1 MTKILHNLKNAKG
14 SATVEAVVAFMGFL
28 FTIFTILNI
37 VNFCRTQALISNAID
52 TTAKE
57 MSQYGYFYEMSGLQK
72 FSKGMKDVSDVGSSK
87 INEVIDSV
95 DSLYTS
101 LTGAVDGSVSRG
113 TEIANAINDNSLN
126 MEQIQGVIDGVS
138 ADGSNVQASINLVS
152 ANINSIISNPISYI
166 KSLASVAANGVLNT
180 ATSRI
185 IAVPL
190 AKAFFVKH
198 FGDSAEEASRHLENL
213 GVVKGLEG
221 MNFNDSTMF
230 ADGSDD
236 IHIVVYYKLQLIQLF
251 KFAEMTA
258 TIKKEALAGG
268 WLGGDDVIAK
278 VKKDT
283 TKAPSGEG
291 SSGSSGN
298 SEVKS
303 SDSVPDEKTT
313 EATTEVTTTKVNTEG
328 SYWHLPTNDGGY
340 DYQSSAFTKEMMA
353 ATGITQDTA
362 GIHMY
367 GRDSN
372 NNAYGVQYCVDAED
386 ADTIGSTIAR
396 GWGLI
401 KTMEKAEG
409 DKEPKYEPGSTK
421 SYTCF
426 VYVPENISDAELA
439 KIQSTVNKDLNMYL
453 PVVEKEYGECN
464 IPISVKVVKGGGNY
478 DYGG

>member
-1 MTKILHNLKNAKG
+1 MTKMLHKTKNEKG
-14 SATVEAVVAFMGFL
+14 SATIEAVVAFMGFL

-72 FSKGMKDVSDVGSSK
+72 FSKDMKNVSDVGSSK
-87 INEVIDSV
+87 INEVIGSV
-95 DSLYTS
+95 DDLYTS

-126 MEQIQGVIDGVS
+126 MDQIQGVIDGVS
-138 ADGSNVQASINLVS
+138 ADGSNVQSSINLAS

-166 KSLASVAANGVLNT
+166 KSLAAVAANGALNT
-180 ATSRI
+180 AMSRV

-198 FGDSAEEASRHLENL
+198 FGDSAEEASQHLENL

-230 ADGSDD
+230 VDGSND
-236 IHIVVYYKLQLIQLF
+236 IHIVVYYKLKLIQLF

-268 WLGGDDVIAK
+268 WLGGDNVLAG
-278 VKKDT
+278 VKNDQPT
-283 TKAPSGEG
+283 NAPGG
-291 SSGSSGN
+291 TDNSSGGG
-298 SEVKS
+298 KS
-303 SDSVPDEKTT
+303 SSETTSEGTTDETT
-313 EATTEVTTTKVNTEG
+313 TAEETTKVNTEG

-340 DYQSSAFTKEMMA
+340 DYQSSAFTKEMMN

-386 ADTIGSTIAR
+386 ADIIGSTIAR

-401 KTMEKAEG
+401 KTMERAEEG
-409 DKEPKYEPGSTK
+409 KEPKYEPGSTK

-439 KIQSTVNKDLNMYL
+439 KIQSTINSDLNMYL